1 VHIDS
6 SLEQQKAASAYLS
19 EAAFV
24 ISKMVM
30 VLAEFRFEL
39 RYKKILRIPHC
50 ECIRLLQA
58 L

>member
-1 VHIDS
+1 VNIDS
-6 SLEQQKAASAYLS
+6 SLKQQRTASAYLP
-19 EAAFV
+19 EAALV

-39 RYKKILRIPHC
+39 RYKKISRIPHC
-50 ECIRLLQA
+50 ECIRLLKA